1 MTKRFRLF
9 RNIES
14 NLHIDIIDDVIE
26 IECDYKSID
35 GFVTFKVTCKDEEY
49 SYITSRV
56 ENVIEFSLL

>member
-1 MTKRFRLF
+1 MTKRFKLF
-9 RNIES
+9 RNID
-14 NLHIDIIDDVIE
+14 NKIHIDIIDDVIE

-35 GFVTFKVTCKDEEY
+35 GFVTFKVTCKDKEY